1 MPFYAVS
8 RGHALT
14 ASVGRFTG
22 IEIDMRN
29 LNSIRINSDNVT
41 AHFQGGVYS
50 EEVISTLWE
59 QGFVTGNVYVWSPG
73 KRASN

>member
-1 MPFYAVS
+1 
-8 RGHALT
+8 
-14 ASVGRFTG
+14 
-22 IEIDMRN
+22 MRN

-73 KRASN
+73 KRVSN